1 MENNHKEA
9 ILLKIWIKRG
19 TIGLFLLSALLIT
32 LHTELIQQLRLGN
45 VDYISEV
52 IGENK
57 VYILFI
63 TFLIMFI
70 HNAFP
75 IIPLVLVITINNTLL
90 GIQLGFIWGVFT
102 SVVCAV
108 VIFISLRFGFQCMVI
123 NRINKSILEKIENR
137 GFWYVLVTRMFPL
150 APTSVINSIAAVSN
164 IQLSVYIV
172 STIIGNVIIFL
183 LYTVLYS
190 GIVSQSISFNEYMI
204 TGVLTIGIFILYG
217 IKKYR
222 KRKL

>member
-32 LHTELIQQLRLGN
+32 LHTELVQQLRLGN

-57 VYILFI
+57 GYILFI

-108 VIFISLRFGFQCMVI
+108 GVFVSLRFGFQCMII
-123 NRINKSILEKIENR
+123 NRMNESILERIENR
-137 GFWYVLVTRMFPL
+137 GFWYVLVTRIFPF

-164 IQLSVYIV
+164 IHLSVYIV

>member
-1 MENNHKEA
+1 M
-9 ILLKIWIKRG
+9 KIWIKRV

-32 LHTELIQQLRLGN
+32 LHTELFQQLRLGN
-45 VDYISEV
+45 VDYISEA
-52 IGENK
+52 IGESR

-70 HNAFP
+70 HNVFP
-75 IIPLVLVITINNTLL
+75 IIPLVLVITINNALL

-123 NRINKSILEKIENR
+123 NRINKSILEKIENK
-137 GFWYVLVTRMFPL
+137 GFWYVLVTRMFPF

-164 IQLSVYIV
+164 IQLSVYV
-172 STIIGNVIIFL
+172 LATLIGNIIIFL
-183 LYTVLYS
+183 LYTALYS
-190 GIVSQSISFNEYMI
+190 GIVSQSISFNEYI
-204 TGVLTIGIFILYG
+204 IAAVLGIGIPSMYC